1 MSVFKG
7 SRYEGLKFT
16 GILGKDGKVRRYLH
30 GRNPLVAS
38 MMKRPLVFH
47 DFQNGEQLDQL
58 AWEAAAKPRL
68 WWIIADISNIMFPL
82 DIEPGTEI
90 VIPTR
95 DLLEKEEI
103 G

>member
-16 GILGKDGKVRRYLH
+16 GVLGKDGKVRRYLH
-30 GRNPLVAS
+30 GRDPLRAS
-38 MMKRPLVFH
+38 QMKRPLVFH
-47 DFQNGEQLDQL
+47 DFQNDEQLDFL
-58 AWEAAAKPRL
+58 AWNVAAKPRL
-68 WWIIADISNIMFPL
+68 WWILADISNIMFPL
-82 DIEPGTEI
+82 DIAPGTEI

-95 DLLEKEEI
+95 ELLEREEV